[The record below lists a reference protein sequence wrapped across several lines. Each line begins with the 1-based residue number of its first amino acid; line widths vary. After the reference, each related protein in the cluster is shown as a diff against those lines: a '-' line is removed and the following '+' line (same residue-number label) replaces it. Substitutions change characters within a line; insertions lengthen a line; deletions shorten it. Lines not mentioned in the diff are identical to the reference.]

1 MVRHMTL
8 RGPFLPERNLALF
21 LDIDGTLLEIA
32 PTPDAVSVP
41 AALRNTLRLAAE
53 RENGA
58 LALVSGRTLR
68 EIDRLFA
75 PLAFPASGQHGF
87 ERRSASGHVM
97 TPHLAPGLLDAA
109 RLALRAL
116 TLEHRGL
123 LLEDKSSSLAMHYRL
138 SPMLA
143 GTVRTTMQDLAH
155 SLRPLFVVRE
165 GKCVVELG
173 PAGHTKGR
181 AIEAF
186 MREAPFSGRIPVYF
200 GDDVTDEDGFAAV
213 NAMGGHSICVGNRTV
228 TCARHRMASVSAVV
242 GWLRERNLGH
252 FSVTDRSHHGS

>member
-1 MVRHMTL
+1 MSL

-32 PTPDAVSVP
+32 PTPDAASVP

-68 EIDRLFA
+68 EIDRLFW
-75 PLAFPASGQHGF
+75 PLTFPASGQHGF
-87 ERRSASGHVM
+87 EFRNAIGEVA
-97 TPHLAPGLLDAA
+97 TPHLPPGLLDTA
-109 RLALRAL
+109 RLELGQLAHA
-116 TLEHRGL
+116 HKGL
-123 LLEDKSSSLAMHYRL
+123 LLEDKGTSLAMHYRL
-138 SPMLA
+138 APMLA
-143 GTVRTTMQDLAH
+143 GTVREAIGELARWLH
-155 SLRPLFVVRE
+155 PLFVVRE

-173 PAGHTKGR
+173 PAGHSKRT
-181 AIEAF
+181 AVEAF
-186 MREAPFSGRIPVYF
+186 MREAPFSGRIPLYF

-213 NAMGGHSICVGNRTV
+213 NAMGGHSICVGNRTH

-242 GWLRERNLGH
+242 GWLRERNLGR
-252 FSVTDRSHHGS
+252 FSVVDRSRHGS